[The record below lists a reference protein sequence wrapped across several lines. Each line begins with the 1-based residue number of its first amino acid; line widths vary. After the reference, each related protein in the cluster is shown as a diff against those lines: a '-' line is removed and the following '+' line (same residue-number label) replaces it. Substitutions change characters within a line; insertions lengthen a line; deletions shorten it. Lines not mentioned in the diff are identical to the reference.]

1 MTETE
6 SPVSPKK
13 KGRFRSAST
22 ASIRQL
28 ARQSLGLTSPTSS
41 NGSPAEQQ
49 QQQQHLL
56 SPHTPNDKSNPP
68 IPPPTTT
75 APTTTDVTVNA
86 HIRRPRSSS
95 FRGLIMHA
103 KKHSQEH
110 NHHPMPVSRS
120 LSWWI
125 NKPYRQALQQADVA
139 VNDLDA
145 DDYEQQTLANEQLHK
160 TFPMLGDSENVLAGE
175 NHVMITH

>member
-41 NGSPAEQQ
+41 NGNPAEQHH
-49 QQQQHLL
+49 HLL
-56 SPHTPNDKSNPP
+56 SPHTPSDKSKPP

-95 FRGLIMHA
+95 FRELIMHA
-103 KKHSQEH
+103 KKHSHEH
-110 NHHPMPVSRS
+110 NHHPTPVSRS
-120 LSWWI
+120 LSWWV

-139 VNDLDA
+139 VNDLDT
-145 DDYEQQTLANEQLHK
+145 DDYEQQALANEQLHK
-160 TFPMLGDSENVLAGE
+160 TFPMLGDSENVLAG
-175 NHVMITH
+175 